1 MLIRIPRSSD
11 PKASEITSESQY
23 LSRRDWI
30 RNTGMLGAGL
40 ALGSASGSLL
50 AAPSTGWKSLLTDK
64 LSSRGKIP
72 DTTGETLTPF
82 EDATR
87 YNNFYEFGT
96 GKSDPVENSGKFR
109 VDPWTVSI
117 EGAVS
122 KPLKL
127 NLEDLLQPHALE
139 ERIYRFRC
147 VEAWSMVVPWVGF
160 PLADLL
166 KRADPTSS
174 AKFVRFE
181 TLVDPERFPAQ
192 KFARSTI
199 PWPYEEGLRI
209 DEAMHPLTLMVVG
222 LYGKELLP
230 QNGAPLRLMVPWKYG
245 FKSIKSIVRI
255 ELTETQPDTT
265 WQRLASSE
273 YGFYANVNPD
283 VDHPRWSQKRERRLP
298 NSLWDPNWI
307 PTRRFNGYEDQV
319 ASLYAG
325 LNLKTNY

>member
-127 NLEDLLQPHALE
+127 NLEDLLKPHALE
-139 ERIYRFRC
+139 ER
-147 VEAWSMVVPWVGF
+147 
-160 PLADLL
+160 
-166 KRADPTSS
+166 
-174 AKFVRFE
+174 
-181 TLVDPERFPAQ
+181 
-192 KFARSTI
+192 
-199 PWPYEEGLRI
+199 
-209 DEAMHPLTLMVVG
+209 
-222 LYGKELLP
+222 
-230 QNGAPLRLMVPWKYG
+230 
-245 FKSIKSIVRI
+245 
-255 ELTETQPDTT
+255 
-265 WQRLASSE
+265 
-273 YGFYANVNPD
+273 
-283 VDHPRWSQKRERRLP
+283 
-298 NSLWDPNWI
+298 
-307 PTRRFNGYEDQV
+307 
-319 ASLYAG
+319 
-325 LNLKTNY
+325 

>member
-1 MLIRIPRSSD
+1 MLIRISNPSD
-11 PKASEITSESQY
+11 PKSWEITPESQY
-23 LSRRDWI
+23 LSRREWLKSA
-30 RNTGMLGAGL
+30 GLMGAAL
-40 ALGSASGSLL
+40 ALGTSVTPLQAGSSGWTSLL
-50 AAPSTGWKSLLTDK
+50 SDK
-64 LSSRGKIP
+64 LASLKKQP
-72 DTTGETLTPF
+72 DAVGEPLTPYA
-82 EDATR
+82 DVTR

-96 GKSDPVENSGKFR
+96 GKTDPSEHSGSFKVE
-109 VDPWTVSI
+109 PWSLAI
-117 EGAVS
+117 DGAVN

-127 NLEDLLQPHALE
+127 NLEDVLKPHALE

-160 PLADLL
+160 PLADLI

-255 ELTETQPDTT
+255 ELTENQPDTT
-265 WQRLASSE
+265 WQQLASSE

-298 NSLWDPNWI
+298 NSLWDPNWL
-307 PTRRFNGYEDQV
+307 PTRRFNGYEEQV
-319 ASLYAG
+319 ASLYQG
-325 LNLKTNY
+325 LNLKTHY